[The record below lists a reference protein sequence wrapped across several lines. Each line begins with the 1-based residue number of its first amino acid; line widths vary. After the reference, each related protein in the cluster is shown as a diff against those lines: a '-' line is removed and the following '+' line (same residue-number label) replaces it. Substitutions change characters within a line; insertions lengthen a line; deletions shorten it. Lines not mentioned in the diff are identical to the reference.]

1 MTPGE
6 MLAKKLTGD
15 SSISSNDIKRAT
27 VEFFTSA
34 GCNCEMGSKQP
45 DITAAGT
52 PFVPGQSPYFCH
64 VCGRNPCYCA
74 SVGT

>member
-15 SSISSNDIKRAT
+15 SSISSNDI
-27 VEFFTSA
+27 TSA